1 MLPESDA
8 GIYVISGLF
17 AVFVF
22 AVAIAV
28 AVARTVLDLTTGT
41 IVTLSA
47 GFLLFIGVYFVS
59 MVVYREIDRR
69 ERRAE

>member
-8 GIYVISGLF
+8 GIYVSAGVFAL
-17 AVFVF
+17 AVFVL
-22 AVAIAV
+22 AV
-28 AVARTVLDLTTGT
+28 AVAAGRTFLDLTAGT
-41 IVTLSA
+41 LVTLSV

-69 ERRAE
+69 ERAE

>member
-1 MLPESDA
+1 MLPESDT

-17 AVFVF
+17 AVLVF
-22 AVAIAV
+22 AFAIAV
-28 AVARTVLDLTTGT
+28 AVGRTMLDLTTGT
-41 IVTLSA
+41 VVTLTA

-69 ERRAE
+69 ERQAE